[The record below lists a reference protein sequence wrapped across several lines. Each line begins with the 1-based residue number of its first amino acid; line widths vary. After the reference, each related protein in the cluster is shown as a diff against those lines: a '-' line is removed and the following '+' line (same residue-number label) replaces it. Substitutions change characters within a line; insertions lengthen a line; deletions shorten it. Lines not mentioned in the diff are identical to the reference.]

1 MDGQLKFSP
10 KQLSIK
16 KLLRPMAVTGLLFLA
31 TESAKTDTAV
41 EGFELSV
48 RHCSRCH
55 VIGDYNR
62 LGGIGNSPSFTWM
75 VKSDD
80 WRERFMTF
88 YMRRPHP
95 VFARV
100 PGYPLWSDSD
110 PYYPPF
116 EVTLE
121 EIEAITEYA
130 GTLQVTQ

>member
-31 TESAKTDTAV
+31 TEFAKTDTAV
-41 EGFELSV
+41 VGFELSV

>member
-1 MDGQLKFSP
+1 MDGQLKFSQ

-31 TESAKTDTAV
+31 TEFAKTDTAV